1 MDNKIKIKILIING
15 PNLKNIEKRDNKIYG
30 SNTTEE
36 LEKMIDSECR
46 KLNCEV
52 TFFQSEY
59 EGAIIEKIHNA
70 TEDFIILNAGA
81 YTHYSIAIRD
91 SIEMCQLPVIE
102 VHISNIYAREEF
114 RQKSVLSPV
123 CSGTITGFGIYG
135 YVMALYAG
143 LEKLRKEK

>member
-1 MDNKIKIKILIING
+1 MEIKTKILIING

-36 LEKMIDSECR
+36 LEKMIDSKCR

-59 EGAIIEKIHNA
+59 EGAIIEKIHN
-70 TEDFIILNAGA
+70 TKDDFIILNAGA

-91 SIEMCQLPVIE
+91 SIEMCQIPVIE

-135 YVMALYAG
+135 YIMAIYAG
-143 LEKLRKEK
+143 LDKLRKEK

>member
-1 MDNKIKIKILIING
+1 MEIKTKILIING

-59 EGAIIEKIHNA
+59 EGAIIEKIHN
-70 TEDFIILNAGA
+70 TKDDFIILNAGA

-91 SIEMCQLPVIE
+91 SIEMCQIPVIE

-135 YVMALYAG
+135 YIMAIYAG
-143 LEKLRKEK
+143 LDKLRKEK

>member
-1 MDNKIKIKILIING
+1 MNTQANVLIING
-15 PNLKNIEKRDNKIYG
+15 PNLKNIEKRDHKIYG
-30 SNTTEE
+30 SDTTED
-36 LEKMIDSECR
+36 LENIIYSECK
-46 KLNCEV
+46 KLNCKA

-59 EGAIIEKIHNA
+59 EGSIIEKIHNA

-91 SIEMCQLPVIE
+91 SIEMCKIPVIE

-114 RQKSVLSPV
+114 RQTSVLSPV

-143 LEKLRKEK
+143 LDKLRKEKQK